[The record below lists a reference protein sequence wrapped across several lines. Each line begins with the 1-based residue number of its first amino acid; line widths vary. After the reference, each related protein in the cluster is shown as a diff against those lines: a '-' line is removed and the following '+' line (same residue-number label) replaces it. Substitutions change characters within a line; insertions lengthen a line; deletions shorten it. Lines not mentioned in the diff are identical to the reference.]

1 MTDITL
7 FKNALFA
14 RMLRTARWRREPATE
29 SQKAIVL
36 KRWGKRLQTD
46 ETEST
51 PEQDVAR
58 LTRGE
63 AANIITRLKHG
74 ALVCHEISGSH
85 IANASLSVTL

>member
-1 MTDITL
+1 
-7 FKNALFA
+7 
-14 RMLRTARWRREPATE
+14 MLRTARWRREPATE

-36 KRWGKRLQTD
+36 KRWGKRLQTND
-46 ETEST
+46 TDDST

-74 ALVCHEISGSH
+74 ALVCRKNTALRIAHE
-85 IANASLSVTL
+85 SLLVAL